1 MRNRGF
7 VDPFLSHPPEQ
18 SDKVR
23 GIFFLTAVLLW
34 LAPVSA
40 LSGQVGAAG
49 DEFVRIPGGCFD
61 QGCAGEGPACGE
73 DERPRH
79 RVCTDDF
86 FLGRTEVTVAAYR
99 VFIEASGYRTDA
111 ERLGGCFFWT
121 GIRWEKR
128 ERGSW
133 RSPGFPQTDQDPV
146 VCVSWRDAV
155 AYIGWRNGRDG
166 ENLRLPREVEWE
178 FAASQRG
185 EDRLYPWSGGPVG
198 NLANRSIR
206 EHFQAWPWPTFP
218 GYEDGFVFSS
228 PVRHFSPDELG
239 LFGIGDNVEEWT
251 QDPYRPYGQRSPSRS
266 PAGDNRLSGEERSIR
281 GGCWL
286 SSPWFARVADRKH
299 GYPWARGVHLGFRL
313 ARSP

>member
-1 MRNRGF
+1 LF
-7 VDPFLSHPPEQ
+7 QPEQ

-23 GIFFLTAVLLW
+23 IVIYFTVALLW
-34 LAPVSA
+34 LTSVPA
-40 LSGQVGAAG
+40 LAGPSSPG
-49 DEFVRIPGGCFD
+49 DEFVRISGGCFD
-61 QGCAGEGPACGE
+61 MGCEGDAAECGE

-86 FLGRTEVTVAAYR
+86 FLGRTEVTVADFR
-99 VFIEASGYRTDA
+99 VFVETTGYRTDA

-128 ERGSW
+128 EQGSW

-166 ENLRLPREVEWE
+166 EHLRLPREVEWE
-178 FAASQRG
+178 FAARSRDEAQI
-185 EDRLYPWSGGPVG
+185 YPWSGSPVG
-198 NLANRSIR
+198 NLANPSMRV
-206 EHFQAWPWPTFP
+206 HFQAWPWPFFP

-228 PVRHFSPDELG
+228 PVRQFPPDGSG
-239 LFGIGDNVEEWT
+239 LFGIDDNVEEWT
-251 QDPYRPYGQRSPSRS
+251 QDVYRPDAYRQNRPALDGGDRSSQKAR
-266 PAGDNRLSGEERSIR
+266 AIR

-299 GYPWARGVHLGFRL
+299 AWPWARGVHLGFRL
-313 ARSP
+313 AHSP